1 MKNHTLHTAFLLL
14 SLAGLT
20 ACSQP
25 VTPSDNTGK
34 DSSPA
39 SGAAST
45 PEKAAVV
52 NATHVEDGVKFSVEP
67 ANVYACEGRDRTT
80 SLIKWDV
87 QRPEVK
93 SIKVLI
99 SDATNPEKK
108 TLAAMAPLGEAKT
121 GAWVIAGLQVEL
133 VDADSGKQLAIH
145 TVKALPCN

>member
-1 MKNHTLHTAFLLL
+1 MKSHNIHAAILLL
-14 SLAGLT
+14 SLTGLA

-25 VTPSDNTGK
+25 VPPADNTGK
-34 DSSPA
+34 DQASSAIATAPA
-39 SGAAST
+39 ANAA
-45 PEKAAVV
+45 PV
-52 NATHVEDGVKFSVEP
+52 NATHVEDGVTFSVEP

-108 TLAAMAPLGEAKT
+108 TLAAMAPVGEAKT
-121 GAWVIAGLQVEL
+121 GAWVVAGLQVEL
-133 VDADSGKQLAIH
+133 VDGDSGKQLAMH
-145 TVKALPCN
+145 TVNALPCN